1 MNINSRIDW
10 KAGMA
15 ISERTFIE
23 MDENLARRQEVASR
37 TVNGN
42 QFGLIPFTEFNCQGG
57 FVRNKLEIERL
68 QCMALLP
75 SGKILHIDEKV
86 VITIPL
92 VYGDEYYLACG
103 FGEGQT
109 VFDVKAVPFVRPE
122 YQFGIYPL
130 NELEGSDRFPVMKF
144 KVKDGIFSIDP
155 DYIPPCLHLQS
166 DSRFQPYL
174 KQLSETISQVAE
186 HANLESGEG
195 KRAFQRYAYLLQR
208 FDTKNRTSHFIRL
221 AYEIAQAVDFYIV
234 MPNTETP
241 TPIEP
246 YSEYDIVKWLEWLD
260 EYVHSASTILDK
272 VVLEDHTI
280 DFEELKAQVKAELHE
295 QLYPE
300 LYDRLYEALREKLY
314 AEITEELTAKLTD
327 YISHQFKAELHD
339 LLSDELSEKLFD
351 SLYQKLYESL
361 YNALYVPEEKEEQE
375 EFMPLI

>member
-130 NELEGSDRFPVMKF
+130 NEL
-144 KVKDGIFSIDP
+144 
-155 DYIPPCLHLQS
+155 
-166 DSRFQPYL
+166 DSR
-174 KQLSETISQVAE
+174 
-186 HANLESGEG
+186 
-195 KRAFQRYAYLLQR
+195 
-208 FDTKNRTSHFIRL
+208 
-221 AYEIAQAVDFYIV
+221 
-234 MPNTETP
+234 
-241 TPIEP
+241 
-246 YSEYDIVKWLEWLD
+246 
-260 EYVHSASTILDK
+260 
-272 VVLEDHTI
+272 
-280 DFEELKAQVKAELHE
+280 
-295 QLYPE
+295 
-300 LYDRLYEALREKLY
+300 
-314 AEITEELTAKLTD
+314 
-327 YISHQFKAELHD
+327 
-339 LLSDELSEKLFD
+339 
-351 SLYQKLYESL
+351 
-361 YNALYVPEEKEEQE
+361 
-375 EFMPLI
+375 